1 MKDIDI
7 WQNKFEICEYSQKLI
22 DKIKYLNTIAPNPID
37 IKEIQ
42 KGLYYARKYHGS
54 QMRQSGEPYYSHPI
68 EVAILLAEFT
78 AHEAPKLYKSY
89 MINVA
94 LLHDTIEDT
103 SLTHENIS
111 KIFGKNI
118 ADQVESL
125 TRIKPHGKISSG
137 EMLNLLIQEQK
148 YDMALIKVFDRLH
161 NLQTINAKSFE
172 KALKTVKETV
182 ESFLLIAAYLEI
194 RTIEQQLL
202 NVCIN
207 FINQNFPS
215 KQSEIIQKINLP
227 NSFLDLPKN
236 LK

>member
-7 WQNKFEICEYSQKLI
+7 WQNKFEICEYSKKLL
-22 DKIKYLNTIAPNPID
+22 DKIKYLNTIVLNPID
-37 IKEIQ
+37 VEEIK

-54 QMRQSGEPYYSHPI
+54 QMRQSGEPYYSHPV

-78 AHEAPKLYKSY
+78 AHEAPKLYKAY

-103 SLTHENIS
+103 SLTHEDVS

-137 EMLNLLIQEQK
+137 ELLNSLIQEQK

-172 KALKTVKETV
+172 KALKTVRETV

-215 KQSEIIQKINLP
+215 KQGETIQKINLP
-227 NSFLDLPKN
+227 SSILDFSKN